1 MSDDKQLKKLVLD
14 ALSWDPSVNAAH
26 IGVTTNDGIVTLTGH
41 VPSFWEKFSA
51 ARTSRLVK
59 EVKGVADEIEVRLP
73 PNIKHGD
80 EEIASAALSQIKWD
94 SAITSAGLKVTVEKG
109 WVTLT
114 GEVDWHYQKEAATRD
129 VHRLWGVLGISNEIT
144 IRKKTSTS
152 EIKND
157 ILIALDRSNF
167 DRSSIDVTAEGGN
180 VKLTGTVHSWYER
193 DEASAAAWAAVG
205 TMAVDNRIDV
215 M

>member
-51 ARTSRLVK
+51 ERTSRLVK
-59 EVKGVADEIEVRLP
+59 DVKGVADEIEVRLP

-144 IRKKTSTS
+144 IRKKTSTP

-157 ILIALDRSNF
+157 VLIALDRSNF
-167 DRSSIDVTAEGGN
+167 DRSNIDVTAEGGN